1 MAYGGGRYVARY
13 RRLNLQET
21 AAYVAYGLTDE
32 AIAKL
37 ARFGD
42 LLLSSPVNVTAI
54 RDPLGIEHLH
64 FLDSLSLLTVPQVNE
79 AGCMVDVGSGGGL
92 PAIVLALALP
102 LLTVVAVESIR
113 KKCAFIEEVVLLLGL
128 SNLGVECARA
138 EDLGHSGLRA
148 SFDVAVTRAVAPMA
162 VVAEICIPFVRVGG
176 VVVTMKGPMSDQ
188 ERIQGKKALAILGA
202 VEGPARQVQPFPG
215 AENRWLHVA
224 RKVSSTPLAYPRRPG
239 VPQKR
244 PLGAERADGGKGS

>member
-1 MAYGGGRYVARY
+1 M
-13 RRLNLQET
+13 NLQET
-21 AAYVAYGLTDE
+21 AAYVAYGVTDE
-32 AIAKL
+32 MIAKL
-37 ARFGD
+37 GHFGD

-64 FLDSLSLLTVPQVNE
+64 FLDSLSLLTVPEVNE
-79 AGCMVDVGSGGGL
+79 AGRAVDVGSGGGL

-102 LLTVVAVESIR
+102 RLYVVAVESIR
-113 KKCAFIEEVVLLLGL
+113 KKCVFIEQAALLLGL
-128 SNLGVECARA
+128 SNLSVECARA
-138 EDLGHSGLRA
+138 EDLGHSSLRE

-162 VVAEICIPFVRVGG
+162 VVAEICFPLVRVGG

-188 ERIQGKKALAILGA
+188 ERIQGRNALAILGA
-202 VEGPARQVQPFPG
+202 EECPSRQVRSFPG

-224 RKVSSTPLAYPRRPG
+224 RKASSTPPEYPRRPG

-244 PLGAERADGGKGS
+244 PLGAGCADGGRRS